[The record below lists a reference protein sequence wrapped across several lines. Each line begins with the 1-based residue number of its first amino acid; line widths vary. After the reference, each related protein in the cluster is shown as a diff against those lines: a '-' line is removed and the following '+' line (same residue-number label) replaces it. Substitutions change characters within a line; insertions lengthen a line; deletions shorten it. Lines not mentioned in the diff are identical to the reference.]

1 MVNYNGIKFKKRL
14 TMKKNQ
20 NRSGRIADQVQK
32 DIMEIL
38 RYKVKDPR
46 VNWVTINDVE
56 VTDDYSVAKIYWT
69 VLDDV
74 KRSDVE
80 LALESS
86 KGFIRGL
93 LSKGFRTYT
102 IPQLKFIYDESLVRG
117 TKILELINKVNKDN
131 KDNSFNEGDG
141 NDETIS

>member
-1 MVNYNGIKFKKRL
+1 
-14 TMKKNQ
+14 MKKNQ
-20 NRSGRIADQVQK
+20 NRSGRIADQIQK

-46 VNWVTINDVE
+46 INWVTINDVE

-69 VLDDV
+69 VLDDI

-86 KGFIRGL
+86 KGFIRSL
-93 LSKGFRTYT
+93 LSKGFKTYT

-117 TKILELINKVNKDN
+117 TKMLELINKVSQNKSLSDN
-131 KDNSFNEGDG
+131 DNNVI
-141 NDETIS
+141 NDKRDNYNDN